1 MTSERTEAAD
11 MTDDLQAEN
20 ARWLR
25 NYIDGQADTMDTMR
39 AEVDACHANI
49 NTKADFIDATIHQ
62 LAYADEVVDTLR
74 AEVAR
79 LREALEWYGVQVH
92 TFATDQTGKADEA
105 DVVLDLDRGS
115 RARAALEYGETDQ

>member
-1 MTSERTEAAD
+1 
-11 MTDDLQAEN
+11 
-20 ARWLR
+20 
-25 NYIDGQADTMDTMR
+25 MR

-49 NTKADFIDATIHQ
+49 NTKADFIDATIQQ

-92 TFATDQTGKADEA
+92 TFATDQTVKADEA

-115 RARAALEYGETDQ
+115 RARAALEYGETDR